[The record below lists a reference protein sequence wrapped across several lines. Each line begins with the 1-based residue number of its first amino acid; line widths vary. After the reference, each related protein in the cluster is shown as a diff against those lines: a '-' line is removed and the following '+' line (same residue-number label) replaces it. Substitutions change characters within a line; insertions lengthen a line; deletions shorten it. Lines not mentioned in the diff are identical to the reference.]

1 MCSFY
6 VHATVAQKNI
16 NCQSYSL
23 KKILIKSA
31 GAFFGGT
38 MSYAILFKV
47 LPWLSNIKQTQNNYS
62 ILLRAASWGM
72 VVGSSYFAAEYVWS
86 FTPEGIVA
94 AAENYVCKY
103 EEIFSRLSA
112 CDEDFYSE
120 IKQLFKDS
128 NSCLLAAFRY
138 MNTARAELISVRN
151 NLEKLG
157 LEQQHS
163 LNHTVDILVPKIK
176 QFIVISEKS
185 LDLIIHH
192 PDWTDSLSAGH
203 SR

>member
-1 MCSFY
+1 
-6 VHATVAQKNI
+6 VHTIIAQENI
-16 NCQSYSL
+16 NRQSYNL
-23 KKILIKSA
+23 KRFLIKSA

-47 LPWLSNIKQTQNNYS
+47 VPWLSSIKQTQNNYQ
-62 ILLRAASWGM
+62 ILLKAASWGI
-72 VVGSSYFAAEYVWS
+72 VVGSSYVAAEYAWS

-94 AAENYVCKY
+94 QAENCVRKY
-103 EEIFSRLSA
+103 EEIFSKLSA
-112 CDEDFYSE
+112 NDEDFYSE
-120 IKQLFKDS
+120 LKHLFKDS
-128 NSCLLAAFRY
+128 SSSLLAAFRY
-138 MNTARAELISVRN
+138 MNTARVELISVRN

-157 LEQQHS
+157 LGQQDS

-192 PDWTDSLSAGH
+192 PDWTDSLSAGQ
-203 SR
+203 SK